1 MTDWWAR
8 RMRATADGVPINT
21 LDGLAG
27 KKKLRGP
34 GRRPNPTPCIA
45 PHSKEHLSLQHTHSL
60 TLRPLPS
67 TFDSSAAP
75 VLQHIRPAVLH
86 YCCKPLLLKVRLSIR
101 GALNPYVLPPPAA
114 PRSHP
119 VAPTST
125 AWLPQDSCIR
135 LPGPRRP
142 KPSALPVLASV
153 LANGVLLSETQ
164 YRLCHLILAVWRT
177 SGGGVYTASRYTFP

>member
-45 PHSKEHLSLQHTHSL
+45 PHSKEHLSLQHAHSL
-60 TLRPLPS
+60 T
-67 TFDSSAAP
+67 
-75 VLQHIRPAVLH
+75 
-86 YCCKPLLLKVRLSIR
+86 
-101 GALNPYVLPPPAA
+101 LNPYVLPPPAA

-119 VAPTST
+119 VAPTPT